1 MALVKVTPLVSIALM
16 NKQGRNTHLSSKA
29 PFSSPEWLFSL
40 LTRAEDSVA
49 IRDSLAH
56 SDWWGFTSHF
66 HGVSVLFSS
75 HILNLWFTGV
85 AQHKMP
91 WWKLW
96 QFISWL
102 TGSPVSVQC
111 RWQKEMEAI
120 MSTSIKL
127 FPVVIQILKQ
137 PLSCLDHAA
146 QYSQQKLAN
155 FNIYPRKTWKN
166 F

>member
-1 MALVKVTPLVSIALM
+1 MAPVKVTPLVSIALM
-16 NKQGRNTHLSSKA
+16 NNRGRNTHLSSKI

-40 LTRAEDSVA
+40 MTRTEDCVA

-56 SDWWGFTSHF
+56 SDQWGFTSHF
-66 HGVSVLFSS
+66 HGVSTLFSS

-85 AQHKMP
+85 AQHKML

-102 TGSPVSVQC
+102 RGSPVSVQC

-127 FPVVIQILKQ
+127 SPAVIQILTQ
-137 PLSCLDHAA
+137 PLSCLDHPA
-146 QYSQQKLAN
+146 QHSQHKLAN
-155 FNIYPRKTWKN
+155 FNVYCRKT
-166 F
+166 